1 MMKKDDIEQLFDRLE
16 GQLSAAEPSTDHQ
29 SRFLEKLQSIQPVQE
44 KPVRKL
50 NWWKPLAVA
59 ASIALVFMITL
70 SRNVDTD
77 VRELADVSP
86 EMEQTQQFFTQTIEK
101 ELFEINEQATPET
114 QAVIDD
120 AKKRL
125 ATLEADYDNLKSDL
139 AESGQDKRVIYA
151 MISNFQNRIDLL
163 QQVLE
168 HIDAI
173 KNLNELK
180 ASTL

>member
-1 MMKKDDIEQLFDRLE
+1 MKKDNIEQLFERLE
-16 GQLSAAEPSTDHQ
+16 DQLNVAEPSKDHKA
-29 SRFLEKLQSIQPVQE
+29 RFLEKLQNTQQVKQV
-44 KPVRKL
+44 PVRSF

-70 SRNVDTD
+70 TRNIVPDG
-77 VRELADVSP
+77 RELADVSP

-101 ELFEINEQATPET
+101 ELFEINKQATPET
-114 QAVIDD
+114 QAIVDD
-120 AKKRL
+120 AVKRL
-125 ATLEADYDNLKSDL
+125 KTLETDYDKLKNDL

-173 KNLNELK
+173 KKLNELRP
-180 ASTL
+180 STL

>member
-16 GQLSAAEPSTDHQ
+16 GQLSTKEPSTDHQ
-29 SRFLEKLQSIQPVQE
+29 TRFLEKLQSAQPVQE

-59 ASIALVFMITL
+59 ASLALVFMISLTW
-70 SRNVDTD
+70 DTSPD
-77 VRELADVSP
+77 AKELADVSP

-101 ELFEINEQATPET
+101 ELFEINAQATPET

-120 AKKRL
+120 AIKRL
-125 ATLEADYDNLKSDL
+125 GNLEADYNNLKSDL

-151 MISNFQNRIDLL
+151 MINNFQNRIDLL
-163 QQVLE
+163 EQVLE